1 MIKITLF
8 AINEIQAMT
17 RLMPREKLLQ
27 QGADKLSDQEL
38 LAIFLRTGFKN
49 CSVMTL
55 AENSLHHF
63 GSLRELLSAS
73 KEKFCEVKGLGV
85 TQYIQLQACI
95 EMTKRY
101 LAQEIKQQPLF
112 NNIEFAKL
120 YMQTELSHQQRELF
134 VVLFLNNQHY
144 LIEKE
149 TLFQGTINSTQV
161 HPREIIKS
169 ALKYNAAAI
178 ILAHNHPSG
187 ITTPSKEDI
196 AVTEQIQQACK
207 LIDVRVLDH
216 LIIGKNQVLSF
227 CEKGLM
233 DF

>member
-1 MIKITLF
+1 M
-8 AINEIQAMT
+8 
-17 RLMPREKLLQ
+17 
-27 QGADKLSDQEL
+27 
-38 LAIFLRTGFKN
+38 
-49 CSVMTL
+49 
-55 AENSLHHF
+55 
-63 GSLRELLSAS
+63 
-73 KEKFCEVKGLGV
+73 
-85 TQYIQLQACI
+85 
-95 EMTKRY
+95 
-101 LAQEIKQQPLF
+101 
-112 NNIEFAKL
+112 
-120 YMQTELSHQQRELF
+120 
-134 VVLFLNNQHY
+134 LFLNNQHY

-216 LIIGKNQVLSF
+216 LIIGKTRFSF
-227 CEKGLM
+227 L
-233 DF
+233 